1 MAVTWDA
8 TAFMVFAKI
17 GHFHKVGSSLAANTN
32 VARVGSIAVPGKA
45 GAAACSAKSGDFHQ
59 AGSFAAE
66 DASVA
71 MVNPL
76 AAFDAVGTATSSAGR
91 PKYTMESIA
100 APPALAVGGPVV
112 GVGARGW

>member
-45 GAAACSAKSGDFHQ
+45 GAAARSAKSGDFHQ

-76 AAFDAVGTATSSAGR
+76 AAFDAVSATTFSAGR
-91 PKYTMESIA
+91 PKYVLEFIA
-100 APPALAVGGPVV
+100 ALPALKVGGPVV
-112 GVGARGW
+112 AARGR